1 MEWDPRMGEYL
12 RGLYEHDV
20 RTITINSGMSRNQI
34 CYAVAHELGHAWYGH
49 RWLGDPHGDAAAER
63 LADQHAARLLIDRR
77 EYARAEAL
85 VGPHPGAIALEL
97 DLDPCV
103 VAAWQ
108 SMLRTSRVTPLGTR
122 TGRSTNLTRR
132 RAIG

>member
-1 MEWDPRMGEYL
+1 VDWDPRMGEYL
-12 RGLYEHDV
+12 WGLYEHEV
-20 RTITINSGMSRNQI
+20 RTMTINSGLSRNQTR
-34 CYAVAHELGHAWYGH
+34 YAVAHELGHAWYGH
-49 RWLGDPHGDAAAER
+49 RWLGDPHGDATAER
-63 LADQHAARLLIDRR
+63 LADEYAARLLIDRR

-97 DLDPCV
+97 DLDACV

-108 SMLRTSRVTPLGTR
+108 SMLRTKRVTPLGAR
-122 TGRSTNLTRR
+122 PDRPPPLARK

>member
-20 RTITINSGMSRNQI
+20 QTITINSGMSRNQTR
-34 CYAVAHELGHAWYGH
+34 YAVAHELGHAWYGH
-49 RWLGDPHGDAAAER
+49 RWLGDPHGDAIAER
-63 LADQHAARLLIDRR
+63 LADQHAARLLINRG

-85 VGPHPGAIALEL
+85 VGPHPGAIANEL
-97 DLDPCV
+97 DLDVCV

-108 SMLRTSRVTPLGTR
+108 SMLRTKRMSPLGAP
-122 TGRSTNLTRR
+122 RSSARPTVRR
-132 RAIG
+132 KAAG